1 MIKGKRLNN
10 LEEIFSTAAS
20 STEDVVS
27 EEEESGDDEEEDQKP
42 KVRNRPQGIS
52 YVIVMK

>member
-1 MIKGKRLNN
+1 MIKGKRLNK